1 MTMMVFSMAC
11 WKSTPFEGGSHR
23 MRGLLA
29 RLLTSFVGLLFFLIA
44 AASHADTVVEAAQ
57 FRVERAGDDVTLSAQ
72 LRFEL
77 PAAVEDALLKGIPVY
92 FAVEAD
98 LLRERWYWTDKKMA
112 SAARNMRLAY
122 QPLTGQWR
130 LNVASGAAPAGE
142 LVAANAPSQTFLS
155 LAEAMATV
163 KQFARWRIAGLSDN
177 DGSSKYRVDFR
188 FWLDTNQLPRPF
200 QIGVMAQTEWTI
212 STNLRAALTAEKT
225 GER

>member
-1 MTMMVFSMAC
+1 MTTTVFSMAC
-11 WKSTPFEGGSHR
+11 WKSTLLEGGFR
-23 MRGLLA
+23 RARALPG
-29 RLLTSFVGLLFFLIA
+29 RLLTTLVYLLLWTA
-44 AASHADTVVEAAQ
+44 VASHADVAVEATQ
-57 FRVERAGDDVTLSAQ
+57 FRVDRVGEEVTLSAQ

-98 LLRERWYWTDKKMA
+98 VLRERWYWTDKKIA
-112 SAARNMRLAY
+112 GAARNMRLAY

-130 LNVASGAAPAGE
+130 LNVVTGAAPAGE
-142 LVAANAPSQTFLS
+142 LVAANAPSQTFSS

-177 DGSSKYRVDFR
+177 DPSSKYRVEFR

-200 QIGVMAQTEWTI
+200 QIGVMAQSEWTI
-212 STNLRAALTAEKT
+212 SANLRAALTSEKT

>member
-1 MTMMVFSMAC
+1 L
-11 WKSTPFEGGSHR
+11 
-23 MRGLLA
+23 RGLLA
-29 RLLTSFVGLLFFLIA
+29 RLLTPFVGLLLLWIA
-44 AASHADTVVEAAQ
+44 VASHADTVVEAAQ
-57 FRVERAGDDVTLSAQ
+57 FRVDRMGEDVTLSAQ

-130 LNVASGAAPAGE
+130 LNVATGAAPVGE
-142 LVAANAPSQTFLS
+142 LVAANAPSQTFSS

-177 DGSSKYRVDFR
+177 DASSKYRVDFR

-200 QIGVMAQTEWTI
+200 QIGVIAQSDWTI
-212 STNLRAALTAEKT
+212 STNLRAALPVEKT

>member
-1 MTMMVFSMAC
+1 MTTTVFSMAC
-11 WKSTPFEGGSHR
+11 WKSTPLDGGLRRVR
-23 MRGLLA
+23 MLLGCWLAVVMCLLLA
-29 RLLTSFVGLLFFLIA
+29 GLPVTSY
-44 AASHADTVVEAAQ
+44 ADALVEAAQ
-57 FRVERAGDDVTLSAQ
+57 FRVDRAGEDVTLSAQ
-72 LRFEL
+72 LRFDL

-98 LLRERWYWTDKKMA
+98 VLRERWYWTDKKIA

-130 LNVASGAAPAGE
+130 LNVATGATPAGE

-155 LAEAMATV
+155 LGEAMATV
-163 KQFARWRIAGLSDN
+163 KQFARWRIATLN
-177 DGSSKYRVDFR
+177 DTDPSSKYRVEFR

-200 QIGVMAQTEWTI
+200 QMGVIAQSEWTI
-212 STNLRAALTAEKT
+212 SANLRAPLPVEKT

>member
-1 MTMMVFSMAC
+1 
-11 WKSTPFEGGSHR
+11 
-23 MRGLLA
+23 MRGLLV
-29 RLLTSFVGLLFFLIA
+29 RLLTSFVGLLFLLIA

-130 LNVASGAAPAGE
+130 LNVASGAAPAGRPPARRVAPGSPARRAPAVP
-142 LVAANAPSQTFLS
+142 VAAN
-155 LAEAMATV
+155 
-163 KQFARWRIAGLSDN
+163 
-177 DGSSKYRVDFR
+177 
-188 FWLDTNQLPRPF
+188 RP
-200 QIGVMAQTEWTI
+200 GP
-212 STNLRAALTAEKT
+212 
-225 GER
+225 G

>member
-1 MTMMVFSMAC
+1 MTTMVFSMAC
-11 WKSTPFEGGSHR
+11 WKSTPLEGGFSR
-23 MRGLLA
+23 VRESLA
-29 RLLTSFVGLLFFLIA
+29 RLLPPSIGLLFFLIA
-44 AASHADTVVEAAQ
+44 TISHADTVVEAAQ

-130 LNVASGAAPAGE
+130 LNVATGAAPAAE

>member
-1 MTMMVFSMAC
+1 MTTMVFSMAW
-11 WKSTPFEGGSHR
+11 WKSTPFKGR
-23 MRGLLA
+23 FRRIRGLLA
-29 RLLTSFVGLLFFLIA
+29 RLLVPFAGLLFVLCA

-57 FRVERAGDDVTLSAQ
+57 FRVDRMGDDVTLSAQ

-130 LNVASGAAPAGE
+130 LNVATGAAPAGE

-155 LAEAMATV
+155 LAEALATL
-163 KQFARWRIAGLSDN
+163 KQFARWRIAGLSDT
-177 DGSSKYRVDFR
+177 DASSKYRVDFR

-200 QIGVMAQTEWTI
+200 QSGVMARSDWAM
-212 STNLRAALTAEKT
+212 STNLRAVLLVEKT

>member
-11 WKSTPFEGGSHR
+11 WKSAPLEGGSHR

-29 RLLTSFVGLLFFLIA
+29 RLLTPFVGLLFFLTT
-44 AASHADTVVEAAQ
+44 AASHADTLVEAAQ
-57 FRVERAGDDVTLSAQ
+57 FRVDRVGDDVTLSAQ
-72 LRFEL
+72 LRFDL

-98 LLRERWYWTDKKMA
+98 LLRERWYWTDKKIA

-130 LNVASGAAPAGE
+130 LNVATGATPAGE
-142 LVAANAPSQTFLS
+142 LVAANAPSQTFAS
-155 LAEAMATV
+155 LGDAMATV
-163 KQFARWRIAGLSDN
+163 KQFARWRIATLN
-177 DGSSKYRVDFR
+177 DTDPSSKYRVEFR

-200 QIGVMAQTEWTI
+200 QMGVIAQGEWTI
-212 STNLRAALTAEKT
+212 SANLRAPLPVEKP

>member
-1 MTMMVFSMAC
+1 MTTMVFSMAC
-11 WKSTPFEGGSHR
+11 WKSTPLEGGFSR
-23 MRGLLA
+23 VRESLA
-29 RLLTSFVGLLFFLIA
+29 RLLPPFIGLLFFLIA
-44 AASHADTVVEAAQ
+44 AISHADTVVEAAQ

-130 LNVASGAAPAGE
+130 LNVATGAAPAAE

>member
-11 WKSTPFEGGSHR
+11 WKSTPLDKGLRRVR
-23 MRGLLA
+23 MLLGRWLA
-29 RLLTSFVGLLFFLIA
+29 VVMCLLFA
-44 AASHADTVVEAAQ
+44 VVPVTSYADALVEAAQ
-57 FRVERAGDDVTLSAQ
+57 FRVDRAGEDVTLSAQ
-72 LRFEL
+72 LRFDL

-98 LLRERWYWTDKKMA
+98 VLRERWYWTDKKIA

-130 LNVASGAAPAGE
+130 LNVATGAAPAGE

-155 LAEAMATV
+155 LGEAMATV
-163 KQFARWRIAGLSDN
+163 KQFARWRIAALN
-177 DGSSKYRVDFR
+177 DTDPSSKYRVEFR

-200 QIGVMAQTEWTI
+200 QMGVIAQSEWTI
-212 STNLRAALTAEKT
+212 SANLRAPLPVEKT

>member
-1 MTMMVFSMAC
+1 
-11 WKSTPFEGGSHR
+11 
-23 MRGLLA
+23 MRGPLA
-29 RLLTSFVGLLFFLIA
+29 RLLTPFVGLLFFLAA
-44 AASHADTVVEAAQ
+44 AASQADTVVEAAQ
-57 FRVERAGDDVTLSAQ
+57 FRVDRMGDDVTLSAQ

-98 LLRERWYWTDKKMA
+98 LLRERWYWTDKKLA

-130 LNVASGAAPAGE
+130 LNVATGVAPAGE
-142 LVAANAPSQTFLS
+142 LAAANAPSQTFLS

-177 DGSSKYRVDFR
+177 DVSSKYRVDFR

-200 QIGVMAQTEWTI
+200 QIGVMAQSDWTV
-212 STNLRAALTAEKT
+212 SASLRAALTAEKP

>member
-11 WKSTPFEGGSHR
+11 WKSTPLDAGVRRVR
-23 MRGLLA
+23 MWLA
-29 RLLTSFVGLLFFLIA
+29 RLLAAVVCLLLSAVPATSY
-44 AASHADTVVEAAQ
+44 ADAVVEAAQ
-57 FRVERAGDDVTLSAQ
+57 FRVDRAGEDVTLSAQ
-72 LRFEL
+72 LRFDL

-98 LLRERWYWTDKKMA
+98 VLRERWYWTDKKIA
-112 SAARNMRLAY
+112 TAARNMRLAY

-130 LNVASGAAPAGE
+130 LNVATGATPAGE

-155 LAEAMATV
+155 LGEAMATV
-163 KQFARWRIAGLSDN
+163 KQFARWRIASLSDS
-177 DGSSKYRVDFR
+177 DPASRYRVEFR

-200 QIGVMAQTEWTI
+200 QMGVIAQSEWTI
-212 STNLRAALTAEKT
+212 SANLRAPLPVEKT

>member
-1 MTMMVFSMAC
+1 MTTMVFFMAC
-11 WKSTPFEGGSHR
+11 WKSARLEVDLRR

-29 RLLTSFVGLLFFLIA
+29 RLLTPFVCLFFLWIA
-44 AASHADTVVEAAQ
+44 PLSYADALVEAPQ
-57 FRVERAGDDVTLSAQ
+57 FRVDRVGDDVTLSAQ

-98 LLRERWYWTDKKMA
+98 LLRERWYWTDKKVA

-130 LNVASGAAPAGE
+130 LNVATGAAPAGD
-142 LVAANAPSQTFLS
+142 LVAANAPSQTFLN
-155 LAEAMATV
+155 LAEALATV
-163 KQFARWRIAGLSDN
+163 KQFARWRIASLSDS
-177 DGSSKYRVDFR
+177 DVATKYRVDFR

-200 QIGVMAQTEWTI
+200 QIGVLAQTEWAI
-212 STNLRAALTAEKT
+212 SANLRAALMPEKT

>member
-1 MTMMVFSMAC
+1 MTTMVFSMAY
-11 WKSTPFEGGSHR
+11 WKSTPLEGGSSK
-23 MRGLLA
+23 MRRLPA
-29 RLLTSFVGLLFFLIA
+29 RLLTPFVGLLFLWIA
-44 AASHADTVVEAAQ
+44 AASYADTVVEAAQ
-57 FRVERAGDDVTLSAQ
+57 FRVDRMGDDVTLSAQ

-98 LLRERWYWTDKKMA
+98 LLRERWYWTDKKIA

-130 LNVASGAAPAGE
+130 LNVATGAAPVGE
-142 LVAANAPSQTFLS
+142 LVAANAPSQTFSS
-155 LAEAMATV
+155 LAEALATV

-177 DGSSKYRVDFR
+177 DASSKYRVDFR

-200 QIGVMAQTEWTI
+200 QIGVIAQSDWTI
-212 STNLRAALTAEKT
+212 STNLRAALPVEKT

>member
-1 MTMMVFSMAC
+1 MTTTVFSMAC
-11 WKSTPFEGGSHR
+11 WKSTLLEGGFR
-23 MRGLLA
+23 RARALLG
-29 RLLTSFVGLLFFLIA
+29 RLLTTLVYLLLWTA
-44 AASHADTVVEAAQ
+44 VASHADVAVEATQ
-57 FRVERAGDDVTLSAQ
+57 FRVDRVGEEVTLSAQ

-98 LLRERWYWTDKKMA
+98 VLRERWYWTDKKIA
-112 SAARNMRLAY
+112 GAARNMRLAY

-130 LNVASGAAPAGE
+130 LNVVTGAAPAGE
-142 LVAANAPSQTFLS
+142 LVAANAPSQTFFT

-177 DGSSKYRVDFR
+177 DPSSKYRVEFR

-200 QIGVMAQTEWTI
+200 QIGVMAQSEWTI
-212 STNLRAALTAEKT
+212 SANLRAALTSEKT

>member
-1 MTMMVFSMAC
+1 
-11 WKSTPFEGGSHR
+11 
-23 MRGLLA
+23 
-29 RLLTSFVGLLFFLIA
+29 
-44 AASHADTVVEAAQ
+44 
-57 FRVERAGDDVTLSAQ
+57 

-177 DGSSKYRVDFR
+177 DPSSKYRVDFR

-212 STNLRAALTAEKT
+212 SANLRAALVPEKT

>member
-1 MTMMVFSMAC
+1 MTMTVFSMAC
-11 WKSTPFEGGSHR
+11 WKSTLLEGGFR
-23 MRGLLA
+23 RARALPGRVLAAIVYLLVWTA
-29 RLLTSFVGLLFFLIA
+29 V
-44 AASHADTVVEAAQ
+44 ASHADVAVEATQ
-57 FRVERAGDDVTLSAQ
+57 FRVDRVGEEVTLSAQ

-98 LLRERWYWTDKKMA
+98 VLRERWYWTDKKIA
-112 SAARNMRLAY
+112 GAARNMRLAY

-130 LNVASGAAPAGE
+130 LNVVTGAAPAGE
-142 LVAANAPSQTFLS
+142 LVAANAPSQTFSS

-163 KQFARWRIAGLSDN
+163 KQFARWRIAGISDN
-177 DGSSKYRVDFR
+177 DPSSKYRVEFR

-200 QIGVMAQTEWTI
+200 QIGVMAQSEWTI
-212 STNLRAALTAEKT
+212 SANLRAALTSEKT

>member
-1 MTMMVFSMAC
+1 MAW
-11 WKSTPFEGGSHR
+11 WKSTPFKGR
-23 MRGLLA
+23 FRRIRGLLA
-29 RLLTSFVGLLFFLIA
+29 RLLVPFACLLFVLCA

-57 FRVERAGDDVTLSAQ
+57 FRVDRMGDDVTLSAQ

-130 LNVASGAAPAGE
+130 LNVATGAAPAGE

-155 LAEAMATV
+155 LAEALATL
-163 KQFARWRIAGLSDN
+163 KQFARWRIAGLSDT
-177 DGSSKYRVDFR
+177 DASSKYRVDFR

-200 QIGVMAQTEWTI
+200 QIGVMAQSDWAI
-212 STNLRAALTAEKT
+212 STNLRAVLLVEKT

>member
-1 MTMMVFSMAC
+1 MTMTVFSMAC
-11 WKSTPFEGGSHR
+11 WKSTPLDGGLRHVR
-23 MRGLLA
+23 ALLA
-29 RLLTSFVGLLFFLIA
+29 RVLAAVVCLLVSVVPVP
-44 AASHADTVVEAAQ
+44 SYADTVVEAAQ
-57 FRVERAGDDVTLSAQ
+57 FRVDRSGEDVTLSAQ
-72 LRFEL
+72 LRFDL

-98 LLRERWYWTDKKMA
+98 LLRERWYWTDKKIA

-130 LNVASGAAPAGE
+130 LNVATGATPAGE

-155 LAEAMATV
+155 LGEAMATA
-163 KQFARWRIAGLSDN
+163 KQFARWRIATLNDN
-177 DGSSKYRVDFR
+177 DPSSKYRVEFR

-200 QIGVMAQTEWTI
+200 QMGVIAQGEWTI
-212 STNLRAALTAEKT
+212 SANLRAPLPVEKP

>member
-1 MTMMVFSMAC
+1 MTTMVFSMAC
-11 WKSTPFEGGSHR
+11 WKSTPLEGGFSR
-23 MRGLLA
+23 VRESLA
-29 RLLTSFVGLLFFLIA
+29 RLLPPSIGLLFFLIA
-44 AASHADTVVEAAQ
+44 AISHADTVVEAAQ

-130 LNVASGAAPAGE
+130 LNVATGAAPAAE

>member
-1 MTMMVFSMAC
+1 MTTTVFSMAC
-11 WKSTPFEGGSHR
+11 WKSTLLEGGFR
-23 MRGLLA
+23 RARALPG
-29 RLLTSFVGLLFFLIA
+29 RLLTTLVYLLLWTA
-44 AASHADTVVEAAQ
+44 VASHADVAVEATQ
-57 FRVERAGDDVTLSAQ
+57 FRVDRVGEEVTLSAQ

-98 LLRERWYWTDKKMA
+98 VLRERWYWTDKKIA
-112 SAARNMRLAY
+112 GAARNMRLAY

-130 LNVASGAAPAGE
+130 LNVVTGAAPAGE
-142 LVAANAPSQTFLS
+142 LVAANAPSQTFSS

-163 KQFARWRIAGLSDN
+163 KQFARWRIAGISDN
-177 DGSSKYRVDFR
+177 DPSSKYRVEFR

-200 QIGVMAQTEWTI
+200 QIGVMAQSEWTI
-212 STNLRAALTAEKT
+212 SANLRAALTSEKT

>member
-1 MTMMVFSMAC
+1 VRES
-11 WKSTPFEGGSHR
+11 
-23 MRGLLA
+23 LA
-29 RLLTSFVGLLFFLIA
+29 RLLPPSIGLLFFLIA
-44 AASHADTVVEAAQ
+44 TISHADTVVEAAQ

-130 LNVASGAAPAGE
+130 LNVATGAAPAAE

>member
-1 MTMMVFSMAC
+1 MTTTVFSMAC
-11 WKSTPFEGGSHR
+11 WKSTLLEGGFR
-23 MRGLLA
+23 CPRALVA
-29 RLLTSFVGLLFFLIA
+29 CLLTALVCLFLWTA
-44 AASHADTVVEAAQ
+44 GASHADVVVEAAQ
-57 FRVERAGDDVTLSAQ
+57 FRVDRVGEEVTLSAQ

-98 LLRERWYWTDKKMA
+98 VLRERWYWTDKKLA

-130 LNVASGAAPAGE
+130 LNVATGAAPAGE
-142 LVAANAPSQTFLS
+142 LVAANAPSQTFLT

-177 DGSSKYRVDFR
+177 DPSSKFRVDFR

-200 QIGVMAQTEWTI
+200 QIGVMAQSEWTI
-212 STNLRAALTAEKT
+212 SANLRAALTAEKT

>member
-11 WKSTPFEGGSHR
+11 WKSTPLEGQLRR
-23 MRGLLA
+23 MRGLFA
-29 RLLTSFVGLLFFLIA
+29 RLLIPFGGLLFLLIA

-57 FRVERAGDDVTLSAQ
+57 FRVDRMGDDVTLSAQ

-98 LLRERWYWTDKKMA
+98 LLRERWYWTDKKMV

-155 LAEAMATV
+155 LADAMATV

-177 DGSSKYRVDFR
+177 DASSKYRVDFR

-200 QIGVMAQTEWTI
+200 QIGVIAQSDWTI
-212 STNLRAALTAEKT
+212 STNLRAALPVEKT